1 MALTQERDWREIF
14 QVEQLEKP
22 FRLETEAGECT
33 ANCLDAKELKCT
45 CRCGGKNHGAALKK
59 NVKSLD
65 TFEDPTTAAFSPEQ
79 YLEELEVL
87 A

>member
-1 MALTQERDWREIF
+1 MEKPWREMF

-22 FRLETEAGECT
+22 FQMNVERGECDSS
-33 ANCLDAKELKCT
+33 CLEAKELKCV
-45 CRCGGKNHGAALKK
+45 CRCGGKNHGANLRK

-65 TFEDPTTAAFSPEQ
+65 TFEDPAGDVRS
-79 YLEELEVL
+79 ELLVL